1 MVVIITCFGTDAIKP
16 ELAVPHKL
24 KPTYLNLRKSV
35 GWVRNWTVMC
45 CNKKFDVASNSNIN
59 LSK

>member
-24 KPTYLNLRKSV
+24 KPIYLKLQKSV
-35 GWVRNWTVMC
+35 CWVRNWTVKC
-45 CNKKFDVASNSNIN
+45 GNKQFDVASGMN
-59 LSK
+59 LKK